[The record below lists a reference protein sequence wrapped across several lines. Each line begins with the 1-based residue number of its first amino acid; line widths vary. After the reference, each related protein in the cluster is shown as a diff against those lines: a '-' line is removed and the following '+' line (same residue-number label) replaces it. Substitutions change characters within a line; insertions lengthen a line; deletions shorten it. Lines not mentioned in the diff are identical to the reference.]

1 MMKKLTKM
9 LKFLVIEFW
18 VLGLAKKENKFIL
31 LLIHIL
37 IWMVKENLIYIK
49 LYLIKI
55 NLPNGISFTSVIAE
69 LSDKHL
75 HKFNFNLPGQK
86 LLSIRLTTIWHIDNF
101 SMLPKTSSIHLT
113 VAPSRNWKSGFVMV
127 HSLKLILQNLNH
139 L

>member
-1 MMKKLTKM
+1 
-9 LKFLVIEFW
+9 
-18 VLGLAKKENKFIL
+18 
-31 LLIHIL
+31 
-37 IWMVKENLIYIK
+37 MVKENLIYIK

-75 HKFNFNLPGQK
+75 HKFNFNLPEQK